1 MRLNRKNIYEI
12 NIWPGFVDI
21 LGTLLIVTIFTVL
34 ISTITQI
41 YFNDQLQIKRGEIS
55 SLDKEIKELLRQID
69 IVTDKKIKLEKKNKN
84 LQKKI
89 STTEKLNKDLTEKN
103 KITDELKTKSD
114 YLLKMKTQELS
125 QVVDEKGKLLDN
137 LKARNLEVKKLNR
150 VSEESSLEIFELKRD
165 LNKLNKR
172 LTELS
177 KLLIESEEEDKKN
190 QVIIKD
196 LGKKLN
202 QALAGKVLELK
213 KYQSVFF
220 KRIKEAI
227 GERDDIVVQGDRF
240 IFPSEVFFQSGSD
253 IIQNE
258 GLEKLSK
265 IASSLNEISK
275 KIPKKIDWI
284 LRVDGHTDKIPI
296 NNDKFNSNWH
306 LSSSRAINIVKFFIN
321 EGIEP
326 HRLVAAG
333 FGENYP
339 IDDGESLSSL
349 QKNRRIEI
357 KLTTR

>member
-258 GLEKLSK
+258 GLEKLRK

>member
-55 SLDKEIKELLRQID
+55 SLDQEIKQLILQID
-69 IVTDKKIKLEKKNKN
+69 SVTEKKIELEKKNKT

-89 STTEKLNKDLTEKN
+89 SSADQVNKDLTEKN
-103 KITDELKTKSD
+103 KTIDELKTKSD
-114 YLLKMKTQELS
+114 YLLKMKIQELS

-137 LKARNLEVKKLNR
+137 LKSKNLELKKLSR
-150 VSEESSLEIFELKRD
+150 ESEESSLEIFELKRE
-165 LNKLNKR
+165 LKKLNKR

-177 KLLIESEEEDKKN
+177 KILIESEEEDKKN

-220 KRIKEAI
+220 KKIKNAI
-227 GERDDIVVQGDRF
+227 GDRDDIIIQGDRF
-240 IFPSEVFFQSGSD
+240 IFPSEIFFQSGSD
-253 IIQNE
+253 IIQNV
-258 GLEKLSK
+258 GIEKLSK

-275 KIPKKIDWI
+275 QIPKKIDWI

-296 NNDKFNSNWH
+296 NNEKFNSNWH
-306 LSSSRAINIVKFFIN
+306 LSSSRAINIVEFFIK

-339 IDDGESLSSL
+339 IDVGENESSL